1 MADSLDDL
9 REELDD
15 EFRSFRE
22 ELGKIREAV
31 DALEKA
37 GPEDDLSALLEKL
50 EDVAKDVR
58 TGGLHRR
65 RRQGPPQGARAL
77 PRAPR
82 RARLRRP
89 PGNPRPAP
97 RRALL
102 AVRTALGA

>member
-37 GPEDDLSALLEKL
+37 GPEDDLSALLDKL
-50 EDVAKDVR
+50 EDVTKDVR
-58 TGGLHRR
+58 TGGLVGGGVKGHRKALER
-65 RRQGPPQGARAL
+65 YRELRAGPR
-77 PRAPR
+77 
-82 RARLRRP
+82 
-89 PGNPRPAP
+89 
-97 RRALL
+97 
-102 AVRTALGA
+102 